1 MNVKLDNISVVN
13 IDSYPQLIALKNIF
27 IRGSVIRYV
36 HIDPND
42 VNVDLLQDA
51 TRRDFLK
58 QQQQTSTTSSAAAT
72 TTAKS
77 ATKSTS

>member
-13 IDSYPQLIALKNIF
+13 IDSYPQLTALKNIF

-58 QQQQTSTTSSAAAT
+58 QQQQTSTSSAVAT